1 MHNLLNFIIKKG
13 HWILFVLLETISFVL
28 LFRFNNYQGS
38 VYLSSVNAA
47 AAYVNGI
54 VSDVKSYFGLK
65 SENETLFDENVRLRI
80 TLEQYRDRLSQAG
93 LDTVSVPLAGFEVKR
108 ARVIKN
114 SLNHA
119 DNYITLDKGSADGV
133 YPDMGVVGTDGV
145 VGIIYMTSEHRSLA
159 ISLLN
164 SKSNISCKLKH
175 RDYFGNLVWE
185 DINPEYALL
194 KDIPR
199 HAEFYEGDTVVTSGY
214 SAVFPEGIPVGIVE
228 EINDS
233 EDGLFF
239 ELRVRLST
247 DFSKINDVR
256 IINDRFREEEKMLD
270 KKAGIPQDNSR

>member
-1 MHNLLNFIIKKG
+1 
-13 HWILFVLLETISFVL
+13 
-28 LFRFNNYQGS
+28 
-38 VYLSSVNAA
+38 
-47 AAYVNGI
+47 
-54 VSDVKSYFGLK
+54 
-65 SENETLFDENVRLRI
+65 
-80 TLEQYRDRLSQAG
+80 
-93 LDTVSVPLAGFEVKR
+93 
-108 ARVIKN
+108 
-114 SLNHA
+114 
-119 DNYITLDKGSADGV
+119 
-133 YPDMGVVGTDGV
+133 
-145 VGIIYMTSEHRSLA
+145 MTSEHRSLA

-270 KKAGIPQDNSR
+270 KKAGIPQYNNR

>member
-1 MHNLLNFIIKKG
+1 M
-13 HWILFVLLETISFVL
+13 FVLLETISFVL

-80 TLEQYRDRLSQAG
+80 TLEQYRDRLSQAD

-145 VGIIYMTSEHRSLA
+145 VGIINVVGEHHAVA
-159 ISLLN
+159 ISVLN
-164 SKSNISCKLKH
+164 PKLRLSCKVKGSN
-175 RDYFGNLVWE
+175 YFGSLVW
-185 DINPEYALL
+185 DAVSPRYAILEEM
-194 KDIPR
+194 PR
-199 HAEFYEGDTVVTSGY
+199 HVEFAPGDTIVTSGY
-214 SAVFPEGIPVGIVE
+214 SSVFPEGLMVGVISDYKKQRDDNFYALQVE
-228 EINDS
+228 
-233 EDGLFF
+233 
-239 ELRVRLST
+239 LST
-247 DFSKINDVR
+247 DFGCLGYVR
-256 IINDRFREEEKMLD
+256 IISNRMKEEQDKLEKEE
-270 KKAGIPQDNSR
+270 G